1 MSAPA
6 TQAEVRRARESDL
19 ATVARILAAAFD
31 DDPVLNWF
39 VRQDERHGEAMEL
52 LLRGGAERAVRDHGE
67 CYLTADERGAAVW
80 QPPGFEAPPPTPE
93 QRERLI
99 TGICNT
105 PEGRRR
111 FAQFAELMAEH
122 HPAEPPNFYL
132 GAIGVLPAL
141 QRGGRGSLLIRA
153 VLERC
158 DRAGIPA
165 SLIST
170 RQRNLPLYERHGFAV
185 RARVE
190 LPDGGPS
197 IWPMWREPREVQTG
211 RAG

>member
-1 MSAPA
+1 MTSPA
-6 TQAEVRRARESDL
+6 AATEVRRAGEADIAAVS
-19 ATVARILAAAFD
+19 RILAAAFD

-67 CYLTADERGAAVW
+67 CYLTDDECGAAVW
-80 QPPGFEAPPPTPE
+80 QPPGFEGPPPDPAA
-93 QRERLI
+93 RERLAAE
-99 TGICNT
+99 ICNT
-105 PEGRRR
+105 AEGRRR

-141 QRGGRGSLLIRA
+141 QRGGLGSLLIRA
-153 VLERC
+153 VLDRC
-158 DRAGIPA
+158 DREGIPA

-170 RQRNLPLYERHGFAV
+170 RERNLPLYQRHGFVV

-190 LPDGGPS
+190 LPGGGPS
-197 IWPMWREPREVQTG
+197 LWPMWREPLAEQRG
-211 RAG
+211 